1 MKTFTRDSS
10 VRLKFNFRN
19 ADNAIVNPVSAQVS
33 LSYKPHGGDGG
44 SSGYSLESGFTVVTY
59 PLAQSGDDWIYTWDS
74 SVAAACIVAVHAETT
89 DGPPT
94 SAIDTEFRLKAN
106 RSNKELVGEF

>member
-19 ADNAIVNPVSAQVS
+19 ADNAIINPVSAQVS
-33 LSYKPHGGDGG
+33 LSYKPLGGN
-44 SSGYSLESGFTVVTY
+44 SGSLESGFTVATY
-59 PLAQSGDDWIYTWDS
+59 PLVQSGDDWIYTWDS
-74 SVAAACIVAVHAETT
+74 SVASACIVAVHAATT
-89 DGPPT
+89 DGPPI